1 MMKKKYMKPAM
12 QVVQLQ
18 QRTHI
23 LTVSGQGAKS
33 LNNSEGFTL
42 YNDLDGDDV

>member
-1 MMKKKYMKPAM
+1 MKNKYMKPAM

-23 LTVSGQGAKS
+23 LFVSGQGAKS
-33 LNNSEGFTL
+33 LDSEEFIFDSEG
-42 YNDLDGDDV
+42 LDEDDV